1 MAGPLQAKKE
11 IEALL
16 NVPPEWDF
24 VGLIPVGYPAE
35 TPELRPT
42 KPIQEVV
49 RFFR

>member
-1 MAGPLQAKKE
+1 MAGPIQAKKE

-24 VGLIPVGYPAE
+24 VDLIPVGYPAE
-35 TPELRPT
+35 TPELRPR
-42 KPIQEVV
+42 KPIQEVT